1 MQTSNELALSFAEYL
16 VIFNT
21 FVFGYVTTQFFTG
34 WSSVISHREKLVI
47 SVEHLTWTI
56 FAFVLLTDI
65 WWGSWSKTARIVEH
79 NYFFYVSLLSPV
91 VFYFLTVFLFP
102 DPDHYSQGDL
112 STYLAREFKRIAL
125 LFLLLFVSFLAG
137 SLVFGN
143 VLETDL
149 YFNIAGITCSVL
161 AYFYHPRWFRRLIL
175 GAGIMALLVHIW
187 LRTGYAPG
195 HQILGFSFVEY
206 LTVFITF
213 IYGFVAS
220 RFLYGWGVILKGFR
234 TIPCSKEYV
243 AWTLL
248 AFGLMMDM
256 WWNSWDRGVFI
267 ERSIVN
273 FMLSLSVPLMFYFF
287 SAALFPIELM
297 QTGQTNMKD
306 FFEKHKVT
314 TFILLGLIMLFNF
327 MIANLAEE
335 GEFITAENLLRL
347 VAIAMAG
354 TAIVYRASWYERLTL
369 VAGWSFLIVHSFLLS
384 VR

>member
-1 MQTSNELALSFAEYL
+1 MNPSADLSLSFAEYL

-34 WSSVISHREKLVI
+34 WSSVISHREKLII
-47 SVEHLTWTI
+47 STEHLVWTI
-56 FAFVLLTDI
+56 FSFVLLTDI
-65 WWGSWSKTARIVEH
+65 WWGSWLKTARIVEH
-79 NYFFYVSLLSPV
+79 NYYFYVSLLSPI

-112 STYLAREFKRIAL
+112 ITYLQREFKRIAFFFVL
-125 LFLLLFVSFLAG
+125 LFLSFLLG

-143 VLETDL
+143 VMGVDL
-149 YFNIAGITCSVL
+149 YFNLAGLGCATL
-161 AYFYHPRWFRRLIL
+161 AYFYHPLPFRRLIL
-175 GAGIMALLVHIW
+175 GVGSLALLFHIW
-187 LRTGYAPG
+187 LRSGFDPG
-195 HQILGFSFVEY
+195 HEVLGFSFVEY

-220 RFLYGWGVILKGFR
+220 RFLYGWGVILKGLKRF
-234 TIPCSKEYV
+234 PVSKEYI

-256 WWNSWDRGVFI
+256 WWNSWQRGAFI

-297 QTGQTNMKD
+297 QAGNTNLKL

-314 TFILLGLIMLFNF
+314 TFFLLGLIMLFNF
-327 MIANLAEE
+327 LLSNLASDDEL
-335 GEFITAENLLRL
+335 ITAENLLRL

-354 TAIVYRASWYERLTL
+354 TAVVYRESWYQKTVLI
-369 VAGWSFLIVHSFLLS
+369 AGWSFLILHSVLLS
-384 VR
+384 MK